1 MKIAHYIC
9 CTLLVTLSV
18 SQMGAQDA
26 VDTTQ
31 AADKIVDVVW
41 LKDGSKLSG
50 YIVKWELSRGMEFR
64 LITGAQVMLPKS
76 EITRVY
82 QDLPF
87 ASQLDDEPHTYVRQK
102 RGYRFR
108 EEGLY
113 NTFSCFL
120 NFSTFGGAGI
130 HYTIGY
136 KFSRMLGVGIGTG
149 IESND
154 FNYSRGII
162 PLYAEA
168 RGYFVPKKISP
179 YYAFKIGYGFA
190 QESPLN
196 GTIDAKGGFMMSPE
210 LGVRFG
216 GRAVNYYMGFQY
228 KIQNAEFTNTIGWDG
243 QGTFTDK
250 VSYRRVDFRA
260 GLLF

>member
-1 MKIAHYIC
+1 
-9 CTLLVTLSV
+9 
-18 SQMGAQDA
+18 
-26 VDTTQ
+26 
-31 AADKIVDVVW
+31 
-41 LKDGSKLSG
+41 
-50 YIVKWELSRGMEFR
+50 MEFK
-64 LITGAQVMLPKS
+64 LITGAVVLLPKN

-87 ASQLDDEPHTYVRQK
+87 ATQEESVPETYVRS
-102 RGYRFR
+102 RGGYRFR
-108 EEGLY
+108 EEGIY

-120 NFSTFGGAGI
+120 NFSSFGGAGI

-136 KFSRMLGVGIGTG
+136 KFNRLLGVGIGTG

-196 GTIDAKGGFMMSPE
+196 GTIDAKGGFMVSPE
-210 LGVRFG
+210 LGFRFG

-228 KIQNAEFTNTIGWDG
+228 KIQNATFTNTIGWDG